1 MLHSL
6 ASKAGNAQANHRGRT
21 ESCIS
26 SLCGRSGI
34 PVPSF
39 TSARYLGIILD
50 VRMSWQP
57 QVDASI
63 TKANKKIGTLWRTRK
78 SLTLASRV
86 LFFKAAIMPDLLY
99 GSVAFSPG
107 LTQAQTD
114 RLQVAQNR
122 GARAVYG
129 WPVFSRASDLL
140 ERMQVFRIGEVHRQK
155 VLVFVWRCIH
165 ASASP
170 SPVQPLF
177 SSCLFLST

>member
-1 MLHSL
+1 MDKVEFRPHH
-6 ASKAGNAQANHRGRT
+6 AA
-21 ESCIS
+21 
-26 SLCGRSGI
+26 
-34 PVPSF
+34 
-39 TSARYLGIILD
+39 
-50 VRMSWQP
+50 
-57 QVDASI
+57 
-63 TKANKKIGTLWRTRK
+63 RK

-129 WPVFSRASDLL
+129 RPGFSRASDLL

-170 SPVQPLF
+170 FLQELF
-177 SSCLFLST
+177 VRCADRRTRLDLALGLRLPATRTRAGRSRPASRGSALWNVLPDAVRVLSSLSSFKAAVVPYTLRSS

>member
-1 MLHSL
+1 MDKVEFRPHH
-6 ASKAGNAQANHRGRT
+6 AA
-21 ESCIS
+21 
-26 SLCGRSGI
+26 
-34 PVPSF
+34 
-39 TSARYLGIILD
+39 
-50 VRMSWQP
+50 
-57 QVDASI
+57 
-63 TKANKKIGTLWRTRK
+63 RK

-129 WPVFSRASDLL
+129 RPGFSRASDLL

-170 SPVQPLF
+170 FLQELF
-177 SSCLFLST
+177 VRCADRRTRLDLALGLREPAPDDLALPPEVVPFGTSYRMQSEYCRLSAASKLPSYRIPSDLPDVMIRNLP